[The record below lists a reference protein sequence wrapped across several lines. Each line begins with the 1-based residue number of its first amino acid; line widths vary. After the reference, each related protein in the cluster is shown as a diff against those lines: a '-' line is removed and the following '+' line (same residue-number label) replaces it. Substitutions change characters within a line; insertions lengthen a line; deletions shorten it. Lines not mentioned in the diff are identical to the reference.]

1 VRRLG
6 KLLYVKQD
14 WLLEG
19 SDRLVVVRRF
29 ANRCAPFERSGFA
42 GAVTS
47 KCSVM
52 NGAWMV
58 TEPAIS
64 RFVAQATNDGAGFN
78 ASVALPHSELLVV
91 RRGDV
96 VVGLLGFYSGVDWC
110 VTSTCRYH
118 GWLAMVVTWLIL
130 PVVICS
136 S

>member
-1 VRRLG
+1 MREIFFVSLNAGSVDCTAVRWKATSASAGEAFICETGLAARRLG
-6 KLLYVKQD
+6 
-14 WLLEG
+14 
-19 SDRLVVVRRF
+19 RLVVVRRF

-78 ASVALPHSELLVV
+78 ASVALPHSELLLV

-96 VVGLLGFYSGVDWC
+96 VCRSVSRVLLGI
-110 VTSTCRYH
+110 
-118 GWLAMVVTWLIL
+118 A
-130 PVVICS
+130 
-136 S
+136 